1 MEALVRETRAQIGFK
16 HPIVAAQV
24 RQGDSCFT
32 RRRCWGLG
40 RVVEAAKELQ
50 QKYGVNTIYLATDSA
65 KVIQSTKQYPDF
77 DFVYLDI
84 DRHHFAN
91 DDLDGCHKSGQCDS
105 IEDMRTM
112 LLDLAFMVE
121 SDFFIGAFSTNVAR
135 LAYELM
141 AARKQ
146 CYPPFIS
153 MDIPWCHN
161 GGNPD
166 PGTPLKWR
174 SRVFC

>member
-1 MEALVRETRAQIGFK
+1 MGHRSESNDG
-16 HPIVAAQV
+16 AA
-24 RQGDSCFT
+24 
-32 RRRCWGLG
+32 GLSG
-40 RVVEAAKELQ
+40 LQ
-50 QKYGVNTIYLATDSA
+50 QKYGVKTIYLATDSA
-65 KVIQSTKQYPDF
+65 KVIESTKQYPDF

-84 DRHHFAN
+84 DRRHFAN

-161 GGNPD
+161 GGSPTRGGWQPFMRCNRRPVSGPSAR
-166 PGTPLKWR
+166 PGSTTITVEPR
-174 SRVFC
+174 AQRCTG